1 MRAAPT
7 GASSGHCVAA
17 RPASV
22 SCVLRRPHG
31 PTADQ
36 PARAFGL
43 DPDTSKDGDVTLAP
57 RAARPVAG
65 RPDPAV
71 ADELG
76 MTVYDVARDL
86 RRDVEDVRLPLPVD
100 GAEDAEASRG
110 RLIAQLDEHL
120 LPRLRELSSPAIV
133 VVAGS
138 TGAGKSTLYN
148 SLLGEEI
155 SQAGVLRPTTRE
167 PVLAFHPADR
177 EVIQDS
183 PATQASRVIFHE
195 GVPRGTAL
203 LDAPDLDSFLT
214 DNRTTAQQLL
224 EAADLWLF
232 VTTASR
238 YGDALPWQALTRATE
253 RGASV
258 AMVLN
263 RVSRETL
270 TTIRADLMQRLR
282 EHGMTDVPLFVVPD
296 AGPHE
301 GLLDPS
307 TVQPVHR
314 WLALLAG
321 PERARSVIVRTLKGA
336 LGALP
341 AWVTALADAVDAQ
354 AEAADRLRRAVEQER
369 PAAEK
374 LARDGVAAGVVAGA
388 SVEARWREVSGS
400 AKVDRVK
407 VKGDRARSTRRA
419 GRKREEALAAL
430 RSDVESAA
438 VRALVAAGGRVED
451 RLRAVLTA
459 PGAPAGGSAVLPD
472 ATRRSDDR
480 LQAVT
485 ASMRQWSGHGDDAVA
500 ALVADPASAER
511 VAAAQK
517 AFGPHG
523 LGTLLLAAA
532 AGSDDAARLLDR
544 VLGAVHAEAVTALAE
559 DLADRAATAVDA
571 ELDAVLAALD
581 SPNLAADAASG
592 LRVRLAELRRLT

>member
-1 MRAAPT
+1 MT
-7 GASSGHCVAA
+7 Y
-17 RPASV
+17 
-22 SCVLRRPHG
+22 
-31 PTADQ
+31 
-36 PARAFGL
+36 
-43 DPDTSKDGDVTLAP
+43 AP

-100 GAEDAEASRG
+100 GAAEAEASRG

-133 VVAGS
+133 VIAGS

-148 SLLGEEI
+148 SLLGEEV

-167 PVLAFHPADR
+167 PVLAFNPADR

-183 PATQASRVIFHE
+183 PAKEASRVVFHD

-203 LDAPDLDSFLT
+203 LDAPDLDSFLA

-263 RVSRETL
+263 RVPAETL
-270 TTIRADLMQRLR
+270 KTIRADLMLRLR

-296 AGPHE
+296 VGPHE
-301 GLLDPS
+301 GLLSPA
-307 TVQPVHR
+307 TVAPVHR
-314 WLALLAG
+314 WLSLLAG
-321 PERARSVIVRTLKGA
+321 PERSRSVILRTLKGA

-341 AWVTALADAVDAQ
+341 AWVTSLADAVDAQ
-354 AEAADRLRRAVEQER
+354 AEAADRLRTAVENER

-388 SVEARWREVSGS
+388 SVEARWREISGS

-407 VKGDRARSTRRA
+407 IKNDVARSTKRA
-419 GRKREEALAAL
+419 GRKREEALTAL
-430 RSDVESAA
+430 RFDVEGAA
-438 VRALVAAGGRVED
+438 VRTLVAAGGRVED

-472 ATRRSDDR
+472 AAARVEARV
-480 LQAVT
+480 QAVT
-485 ASMRQWSGHGDDAVA
+485 TSVNEWSASA
-500 ALVADPASAER
+500 AGVVDSLSADTANAER
-511 VAAAQK
+511 VLAALK
-517 AFGPHG
+517 AFGRHG
-523 LGTLLLAAA
+523 LGTLLLASA
-532 AGSDDAARLLDR
+532 AGSDDAARLLTR
-544 VLGAVHAEAVTALAE
+544 VLGTAHADAVAGLAA
-559 DLADRAATAVDA
+559 DLSDRAATVVDA
-571 ELDAVLAALD
+571 ELDAVLRALD
-581 SPNLAADAASG
+581 SPNLAADAAST